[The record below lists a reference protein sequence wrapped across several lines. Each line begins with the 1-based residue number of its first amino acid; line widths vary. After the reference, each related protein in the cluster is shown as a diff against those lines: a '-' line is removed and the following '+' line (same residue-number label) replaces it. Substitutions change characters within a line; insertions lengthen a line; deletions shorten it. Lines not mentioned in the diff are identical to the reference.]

1 VKIPYNT
8 FQQYAPVHY
17 SGGGDAGLDASTAQ
31 MSERDWDA
39 LSGREQYETLMS
51 GAGGTIG
58 THFDPRAGAEDTARF
73 RSQFGNAPWDNRASG
88 RAADEYGSH
97 ILYGYG
103 NLPVNSDASFNEWA
117 LDPSR
122 VLRDEDGRWMVE
134 SDNISGDWQERNQH
148 NRSSTFDRKIWQ
160 TALMMA
166 AAAGG
171 GYLAG
176 PTSAGTG
183 AGAGAGAGGMDAVT
197 AAEWWGG
204 SGAATNPSAGL
215 FGSAGGSAGGAGL
228 AGLGEGAP
236 GWAAEGGS
244 VPGGASS
251 AQGGGLL
258 DQAGNYARQAGNWAM
273 NNPLRAL
280 SLANTGAGLLR
291 GGGSNAGGSGASGGG
306 GKSGGGAGIGGAP
319 AKTERPQWNPNPF
332 LQAQLQRGGYL

>member
-1 VKIPYNT
+1 
-8 FQQYAPVHY
+8 
-17 SGGGDAGLDASTAQ
+17 

-39 LSGREQYETLMS
+39 LSGREQYEMLMR
-51 GAGGTIG
+51 GAGGTLG
-58 THFDPRAGAEDTARF
+58 SHFDPRAGEEDVARF
-73 RSQFGNAPWDNRASG
+73 RAQFGNAPWDNRASG

-148 NRSSTFDRKIWQ
+148 NRSSTFNRKIWQ
-160 TALMMA
+160 NALVMA

-197 AAEWWGG
+197 AAEWFGG
-204 SGAATNPSAGL
+204 SGAANAPSAGLFGGTGAGAAGAAGAGAGGMDAVSAAEWFGGPGAATNPSPGL
-215 FGSAGGSAGGAGL
+215 FGSAEAGAGAAAGG
-228 AGLGEGAP
+228 
-236 GWAAEGGS
+236 
-244 VPGGASS
+244 SS

-306 GKSGGGAGIGGAP
+306 SKSGGGAGLGGPP
-319 AKTERPQWNPNPF
+319 AKTERPQWSMNPY